1 MKWFTQIRL
10 RTTIDDCTTHLW
22 KSYFDSYLQDENAGG
37 CSEENL
43 SIVEEIKQAAEEAV
57 QGTGYVYDEATGLYF
72 DKNSGYY
79 YDAVSL
85 YTLISDSKLE
95 VYGVY
100 FNEYFI
106 RC

>member
-1 MKWFTQIRL
+1 MVHTNKITL
-10 RTTIDDCTTHLW
+10 DNCTTHLW
-22 KSYFDSYLQDENAGG
+22 KRYFDSYLQDDNAGG

-85 YTLISDSKLE
+85 YTLISDSKLA
-95 VYGVY
+95 VYGVF
-100 FNEYFI
+100 FNEYLI